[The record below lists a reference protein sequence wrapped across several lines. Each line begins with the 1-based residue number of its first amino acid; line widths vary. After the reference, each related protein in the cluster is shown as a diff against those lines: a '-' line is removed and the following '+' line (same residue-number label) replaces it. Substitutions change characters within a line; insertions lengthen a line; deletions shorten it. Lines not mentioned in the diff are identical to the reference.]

1 MAPRIVTSKSG
12 NSFAA
17 TSEAEYTLAPASFTI
32 VYSTDND
39 VSLNTFATNS
49 SVSLLAV
56 PLPIDMALI
65 LNLLIISITFF
76 LLPS

>member
-1 MAPRIVTSKSG
+1 MVTSKSG

-17 TSEAEYTLAPASFTI
+17 TSLAEYTLAPASFTM
-32 VYSTDND
+32 VYSTFNWI
-39 VSLNTFATNS
+39 SLKTFATNS

-65 LNLLIISITFF
+65 LNLFIISITFF